1 MKKEKM
7 LTELS
12 TIRNVSLLFR
22 NNSQMKAKSYSHLV
36 PSHVKHRWK
45 SKCSRLEAS
54 SGHSELFKNLTAC
67 CTPWTGLIFQ
77 WSGAN
82 KQHWQHVNS
91 QAWKG
96 QVLRLHSSSLLRV
109 ACRGFHGALLPAQV
123 PVLQVKAPSGWAVV
137 IFNVLF
143 PVIYVLLEGELL
155 LWVRIVLLDI
165 TVGNRYYSVSWN
177 INSLSSRGNG
187 VTGAET
193 ELL

>member
-1 MKKEKM
+1 MKKQVLE
-7 LTELS
+7 TG
-12 TIRNVSLLFR
+12 SLF
-22 NNSQMKAKSYSHLV
+22 
-36 PSHVKHRWK
+36 
-45 SKCSRLEAS
+45 
-54 SGHSELFKNLTAC
+54 SELFKNLTAC

-77 WSGAN
+77 WAGAN
-82 KQHWQHVNS
+82 KQHWQHLKS

-96 QVLRLHSSSLLRV
+96 QALRLHSSSLLRV
-109 ACRGFHGALLPAQV
+109 ACMGLYGALLPAQV

-143 PVIYVLLEGELL
+143 PVIYVLLEGKLL